1 MRARTIMVGGS
12 AGLTLVADE
21 WGEPTAG
28 GVPVLLLHGGAQTRQ
43 AWRGTAAALAGMGY
57 YVQTLDLRGHGES
70 DWAGDGDYSFEAV
83 VADVRAVAGRLDRPV
98 IVGASLGGVAALL
111 GQAESGN
118 HLARAL
124 VLVDVTPRIEVAGT
138 ERIIRFLTS
147 RPDGFGSVEEAAD
160 AVAEY
165 LPHRDRPGSTE
176 GLARNLRRGTDGRYH
191 WHWDPRVL
199 AMITE
204 ARPAWTDSFR
214 EKLEEAASRLSIPV
228 LLVRGGASDV
238 VSPDGARQFL
248 DLVPGAE
255 YQEVP
260 RAGHMVA
267 GDQNDRF
274 SEAVVGFLTR
284 VAPSEDGHYKPIC
297 EER

>member
-1 MRARTIMVGGS
+1 MMARTITVEGS
-12 AGLTLVADE
+12 DGLVLVADE
-21 WGEPTAG
+21 WGEPAEDRIS
-28 GVPVLLLHGGAQTRQ
+28 VLLLHGGAQTRQ
-43 AWRGTAAALAGMGY
+43 AWGGTAAAVAAIGY
-57 YVQTLDLRGHGES
+57 HVQTLDLRGHGES
-70 DWAGDGDYSFEAV
+70 EWARNGDYSFDAV
-83 VADVRAVAGRLDRPV
+83 VADVRAVAERLDRPV
-98 IVGASLGGVAALL
+98 LVGASLGGVAALL

-118 HLARAL
+118 NLARAL

-138 ERIIRFLTS
+138 ERIIRFLNS
-147 RPDGFGSVEEAAD
+147 RPDGFGSVEEAAE

-165 LPHRDRPGSTE
+165 LPHRDRPVRTD
-176 GLARNLRRGTDGRYH
+176 GLVKNLRRGTDGRYR
-191 WHWDPRVL
+191 WHWDPKLL

-204 ARPAWTDSFR
+204 TRPAGSDAFR
-214 EKLEEAASRLSIPV
+214 ERLEDASSRLRIPV

-238 VSPDGARQFL
+238 VSSNGAREFL

-274 SEAVVGFLTR
+274 TEAVLGFLST
-284 VAPSEDGHYKPIC
+284 VAPVPGLKGLD
-297 EER
+297 R